1 MYNVKLFYLTLVPHP
16 SPTPTPTPTHYK
28 LGGACS
34 P

>member
-28 LGGACS
+28 FGGACS